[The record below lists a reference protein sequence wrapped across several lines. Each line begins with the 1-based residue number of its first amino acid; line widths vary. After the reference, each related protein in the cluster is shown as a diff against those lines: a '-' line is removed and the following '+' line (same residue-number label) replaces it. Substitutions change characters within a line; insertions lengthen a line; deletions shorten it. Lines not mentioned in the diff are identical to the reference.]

1 MVLILIISNFWVGYN
16 ALGSKIL
23 CKTLL
28 KDVKEKLNKNQSLI
42 LIIGIKLN
50 ACWFVVNGLISLT
63 NLCWYIVCIKR
74 KKFFKK
80 IVDKSEKKILD
91 EYILHE
97 VINIKAYSWS
107 KCPKWWSTKKRLQK
121 TILEFYYIYYF
132 MITMD
137 WCMIITI
144 TMSC

>member
-1 MVLILIISNFWVGYN
+1 MPLVQKYCANHYWRM
-16 ALGSKIL
+16 SK
-23 CKTLL
+23 KSWT
-28 KDVKEKLNKNQSLI
+28 KNQSLI

-50 ACWFVVNGLISLT
+50 ACWFVMNGLIPLT
-63 NLCWYIVCIKR
+63 NLCWYIVCVKR
-74 KKFFKK
+74 RKFFKK
-80 IVDKSEKKILD
+80 IVDKSEKINLD
-91 EYILHE
+91 DYILHE

-107 KCPKWWSTKKRLQK
+107 KCPKFYKKRLQK
-121 TILEFYYIYYF
+121 TISDFYYIYYF